1 MTHKDLR
8 AARFAVGAAALLI
21 LVLTAVALAEPGGKD
36 DPLITLKYAQQ
47 LSSFTLRKLPADQPL
62 RLRSGA
68 ELVIV
73 SPQDAPVNAAGLTKS
88 TPVFNLSSG
97 EQVIVSALRAGQ
109 HYVHAGSGEL
119 ALRFDRDVTCLV
131 RGELK

>member
-1 MTHKDLR
+1 MRTDTVR
-8 AARFAVGAAALLI
+8 WRFWIGAAMAAAV
-21 LVLTAVALAEPGGKD
+21 VLTAVALAEPGGKD

-62 RLRSGA
+62 RLKPGA

-73 SPQDAPVNAAGLTKS
+73 APKDAPVNAAGLTS
-88 TPVFNLSSG
+88 ATPLINLSSG
-97 EQVIVSALRAGQ
+97 EAVIVSALRANQ

-119 ALRFDRDVTCLV
+119 VLRFDSDVTCLV